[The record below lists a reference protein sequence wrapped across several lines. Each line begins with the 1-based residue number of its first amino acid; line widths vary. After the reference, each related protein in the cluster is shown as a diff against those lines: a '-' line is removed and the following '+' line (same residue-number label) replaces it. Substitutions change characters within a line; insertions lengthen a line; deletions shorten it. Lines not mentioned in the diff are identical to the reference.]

1 MMTAVDARVVP
12 GLLLATVAFV
22 LPPDTVKAL
31 LFRRFGTRQGKQGEP
46 PVMEGQAGLRA
57 EGRLLTGT

>member
-46 PVMEGQAGLRA
+46 PV
-57 EGRLLTGT
+57 